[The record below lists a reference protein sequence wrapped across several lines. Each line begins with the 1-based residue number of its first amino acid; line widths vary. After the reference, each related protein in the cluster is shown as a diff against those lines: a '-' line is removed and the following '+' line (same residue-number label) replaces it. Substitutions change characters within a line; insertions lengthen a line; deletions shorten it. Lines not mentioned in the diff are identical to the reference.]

1 MIATPTGRTLGRWRL
16 EAKLGEGATST
27 VWAATDSARHLSV
40 ALKVLKSDEVDEQLA
55 QRRQMRMMR
64 ESEALVRSAHPNVV
78 RIVEIGRVGAR
89 LYLAMERIDGV
100 DLRVW
105 LETRRTWPEIVSV
118 FLQCAQGLA
127 AAHRAGIV
135 HRDFKPANVMVATNG
150 RAVVTDFGL
159 ARGESP
165 DMEGGALA
173 VKLTAGGVAVGTPR
187 YMAPEQHQAGATDAR
202 TDQFALGVA
211 LFEALY
217 GQHPYAPSPRQDVSP
232 SVAYALATL
241 GGKIVAPPE
250 PDPPLPPGLAE
261 VVRRAIELPPDG
273 RYRDLDEL
281 IAALDAVVA
290 REVKKRQ
297 RTVYAALGGGVA
309 LAALATVVTVGVLS
323 SGPEV
328 CRARPG
334 PVDARVWLER
344 LGGPEASP
352 GSAARAQ
359 AALEAW
365 STWWR
370 GALDATCAAARADQ
384 AEARLSCLGAERRAI
399 EGLIAAGASA
409 PPLAVLAAL
418 SPAMESRCASEA
430 SAGAAPTV
438 VEPRDVAEA
447 VAQVSRDARPAAW
460 LALVRALGAAATQ
473 DLDASVVEVADD
485 AAVPD
490 AAARAQRRE
499 AIGLVLLGFDR
510 RRPALAHLTR
520 ALDDATTAGAREQIL
535 RLHGALTEA
544 ELAGAASDAAL
555 GELAGAEARVT
566 TTLERLARVEA
577 GATLV
582 ARALEARAWIRG
594 ARGDHAAALADAREA
609 VSRARDAL
617 GEAHPLS
624 VSALYALG
632 TLEAQAG
639 AVEAALPKLEEAAR
653 RRTGARRAEV
663 LLTLSRVIA
672 AQSPARARELAR
684 DARNVA
690 GIDRSLASAIEAWLA
705 RLPP

>member
-1 MIATPTGRTLGRWRL
+1 MIPTPAGRTLGRWRL

-27 VWAATDSARHLSV
+27 VWAATDTARHLSV

-64 ESEALVRSAHPNVV
+64 ESEALIRSAHPNVV
-78 RIVEIGRVGAR
+78 RIVEIGRVGTR

-105 LETRRTWPEIVSV
+105 LESRRTWPEIVSV

-135 HRDFKPANVMVATNG
+135 HRDFKPANVMVSNTG

-165 DMEGGALA
+165 EMEGGALA

-187 YMAPEQHQAGATDAR
+187 YMAPEQHQAGPADAR

-217 GQHPYAPSPRQDVSP
+217 GQHPYAPNPRQDVSP

-250 PDPPLPPGLAE
+250 PDPPLPKGLAE
-261 VVRRAIELPPDG
+261 VVRKAIELTPEG

-281 IAALDAVVA
+281 IAALDAVVL
-290 REVKKRQ
+290 REVQGRKR
-297 RTVYAALGGGVA
+297 TMYAALAGGVA

-323 SGPEV
+323 SGPEI

-334 PVDARVWLER
+334 PLDGRVWIER
-344 LGGPEASP
+344 LAGADAPA

-370 GALDATCAAARADQ
+370 GALDATCAAARAPQ
-384 AEARLSCLGAERRAI
+384 AEARLACLAGERSAI
-399 EGLIAAGASA
+399 EGLMSSGVSA
-409 PPLAVLAAL
+409 PPLATMAAMSAAL
-418 SPAMESRCASEA
+418 ESRC
-430 SAGAAPTV
+430 GVVDPAPTTTTMTG
-438 VEPRDVAEA
+438 DVADA
-447 VAQVSRDARPAAW
+447 VALVSRDARPLTW
-460 LALVRALGAAATQ
+460 LHLQRTLSAAATQ
-473 DLDASVVEVADD
+473 DLDSSVVQVADD
-485 AAVPD
+485 ALVPD
-490 AAARAQRRE
+490 PLARAQRRE

-510 RRPALAHLTR
+510 RKPALAHLAR
-520 ALDDATTAGAREQIL
+520 ALDDATAAGAREQAARI
-535 RLHGALTEA
+535 HGALTEA

-566 TTLERLARVEA
+566 STLERLTRAEA
-577 GATLV
+577 GATLL

-639 AVEAALPKLEEAAR
+639 TVEAALPKLEEAAR
-653 RRTGARRAEV
+653 RRTGPRRAEV

-672 AQSPARARELAR
+672 PRNPARAKELAR

-690 GIDRSLASAIEAWLA
+690 GIDRALASAIEEWMG